1 MVTVQRLNHVRR
13 DRLLATSVQDRHV
26 LLIGCTDQKGLVH
39 QITGVLFR
47 AGLNIVR
54 NGEFVD
60 EENSRFYM
68 RTEFEGDVESDILQ
82 NQLVDIVPEGA
93 WIQLLAPRSKGIVVL
108 ATKEHHCLGDLLLRH
123 VHGDLNASIKAVV
136 SNHERLG
143 ELVRKFDVPFHHV
156 SHKGLSRIEHEIKL
170 RTILGR
176 LSFDYLVLAKYMRI
190 LSSEFV
196 STFEN
201 KIINIHHSFLP
212 AFIGANPYRQAFERG
227 VKIIGATAH
236 FVTDDLD
243 EGPIIVQS
251 VLPVD
256 HRKSARDM
264 ARAGREVERA
274 ALVRALDLVLEDQV
288 VVVDN
293 RTIVF
298 E

>member
-1 MVTVQRLNHVRR
+1 MVTSIR
-13 DRLLATSVQDRHV
+13 DCHV
-26 LLIGCTDQKGLVH
+26 LLIGCTDKKGLVH

-47 AGLNIVR
+47 AGLNIIR

-68 RTEFEGDVESDILQ
+68 RTEFEGAVNSDTLQ
-82 NQLVDIVPEGA
+82 RQLVEVVPEGA
-93 WIQLLAPRSKGIVVL
+93 WVQLLAPRSKGIVIL

-123 VHGDLNASIKAVV
+123 EHGDLNASIKAVV
-136 SNHERLG
+136 SNHEKLG

-156 SHKGLSRIEHEIKL
+156 SNKGLSRKKHENQLITVL
-170 RTILGR
+170 ERY
-176 LSFDYLVLAKYMRI
+176 SFDYVVLAKYMRI
-190 LSSEFV
+190 LSPEFV
-196 STFEN
+196 STFEY

-212 AFIGANPYRQAFERG
+212 AFVGANPYRQAFERG

-256 HRKSARDM
+256 HRKSARGM
-264 ARAGREVERA
+264 ARAGREAERT

-288 VVVDN
+288 VVVNN